1 MTVESKL
8 IRGKLRTQSESFNE
22 PAELATECSP
32 GWSGVPSGAAPL
44 GAEASEA
51 SETLGMKQIIT

>member
-32 GWSGVPSGAAPL
+32 GWSGIPSGATPL

-51 SETLGMKQIIT
+51 SETLGN